1 MSSGGDFCVCSSVL
15 CFIILKT
22 ILVDAAGDSFNLEVS
37 PGPIVGQLGSSVILP
52 CWTSPPINTEALEI
66 RWYLPEQFNFP
77 VLLYHDG
84 KVQETQEEQYRNR
97 SSLTLRSVQSNGLK
111 DGDVS
116 LRLENLRI
124 GDAGVFH
131 CYVSG
136 DKSYDSQVVT
146 LNITAVGSPL
156 VLFSQP
162 VSDDTRLNVSC
173 RSSGWFPE
181 PSVAWKSDRMDLST
195 GGTSHTRATDGT
207 FSVQSWTLVSSSD
220 VQQVFCH
227 LSLSSEVERKGGI
240 DIQAIRSYSGSP
252 SEGPWKAL
260 FLTFVIFSLLGL
272 FGFIIYKYREK
283 LTGKK
288 TDEEKTDEE
297 TNAQTTPLMV
307 LNDELIK
314 KLRKHA
320 GMKSSQFL
328 FFKDNLMMKIIF
340 FIFVLIYLTA
350 VITLDPKSAHPD
362 LTISKD
368 LRAVRDSDSY
378 QPKESGVF
386 PYELCVCGDQAFNDG
401 QHYWEVELQLN
412 NVNPKDYWLIGLM
425 KQGNYDL
432 PDKSALTP
440 SNGFWFLCSDGPNG
454 FHTSTETSITLSFSP
469 KPQRL
474 GVLLDYDKGQLSF
487 YDITEYKHLLT
498 MNTKFSGS
506 VVPLFNPGVGDISS
520 LKILDLSE
528 PAEASDPTVPL
539 LDSLNT
545 T

>member
-1 MSSGGDFCVCSSVL
+1 MSSGGDFCVCSSLL

-22 ILVDAAGDSFNLEVS
+22 ILVHAAGDSFNLEVS
-37 PGPIVGQLGSSVILP
+37 PDPIVGQLGSSVILP
-52 CWTSPPINTEALEI
+52 CWTSPPLNTEALEI
-66 RWYLPEQFNFP
+66 RWYLPEQFKVP
-77 VLLYHDG
+77 VLLYRDG

-146 LNITAVGSPL
+146 LNITAVGSPP
-156 VLFSQP
+156 VMFPQP

-181 PSVAWKSDRMDLST
+181 PSVVWKSDRRNLSI
-195 GGTSHTRATDGT
+195 GGTSHRRATDGT

-227 LSLSSEVERKGGI
+227 LSLSSEEERRGGI
-240 DIQAIRSYSGSP
+240 DIQAIRSPSAGSP

-260 FLTFVIFSLLGL
+260 FLTFMIFSLLGL
-272 FGFIIYKYREK
+272 LGFIVYKYREK

-320 GMKSSQFL
+320 
-328 FFKDNLMMKIIF
+328 
-340 FIFVLIYLTA
+340 A
-350 VITLDPKSAHPD
+350 VITLDRESAHPD
-362 LTISKD
+362 LTISTD
-368 LRAVRDSDSY
+368 LRAVRDSLKY

-386 PYELCVCGDQAFNDG
+386 PYELCVCGDQTFNAG

-412 NVNPKDYWLIGLM
+412 NHNPKDYWLIGLM
-425 KQGNYDL
+425 KQGNYHL

-454 FHTSTETSITLSFSP
+454 FHTNTYDTSITLSFSP

-498 MNTKFSGS
+498 INTKFSGS
-506 VVPLFNPGVGDISS
+506 VVPLFNPGVGDPCP

-539 LDSLNT
+539 LDSQNT
-545 T
+545 A

>member
-1 MSSGGDFCVCSSVL
+1 MSSGGDFCVCTSVL

-84 KVQETQEEQYRNR
+84 KIQETQEEQYRNR

-116 LRLENLRI
+116 LRLDNLRI

-181 PSVAWKSDRMDLST
+181 PSVVWKSDRRNLSI
-195 GGTSHTRATDGT
+195 GGTSHRRATDGT
-207 FSVQSWTLVSSSD
+207 FSVQSWTLISSSD

-240 DIQAIRSYSGSP
+240 DIQAIRSYSAGSC

-288 TDEEKTDEE
+288 TDEE

-307 LNDELIK
+307 LNDELIE

-320 GMKSSQFL
+320 
-328 FFKDNLMMKIIF
+328 D
-340 FIFVLIYLTA
+340 
-350 VITLDPKSAHPD
+350 VITLDPKTAHQDLKISA
-362 LTISKD
+362 D
-368 LRAVRDSDSY
+368 LRSVRDCY
-378 QPKESGVF
+378 PPKEPGEL
-386 PYELCVCGDQAFNDG
+386 PYELCVCGDQTFNDG
-401 QHYWEVELQLN
+401 QHYWEVELKLN
-412 NVNPKDYWLIGLM
+412 NTNPKDYWLIGVM
-425 KQGNYDL
+425 KQGNHHL

-454 FHTSTETSITLSFSP
+454 FHTNTDTSITLSFSP

-506 VVPLFNPGVGDISS
+506 VVPLFNPGVGDLCP

-539 LDSLNT
+539 LNSQNT